1 MQISPIN
8 KSYAPSFGEIFSK
21 GESTEKQSELINE
34 LKNQLREPNENLNN
48 KTPEEYYGKKQYS
61 FVIETLP
68 DNAVALF
75 LEKNLRTIGAGTNR
89 EYTYSEAIKVG
100 EYDSEHKLDINDIK
114 TAHKEDRNTKN
125 LLMAILGFATA
136 AMLFAGISQCK
147 GAKSAA
153 LESAGKAGETI
164 DSIYNKFTN
173 VVLK

>member
-21 GESTEKQSELINE
+21 GESTEKQAELINE
-34 LKNQLREPNENLNN
+34 LKNQLREPNKNLNN
-48 KTPEEYYGKKQYS
+48 KTPEEYYRNKQYS
-61 FVIETLP
+61 FVIETIP
-68 DNAVALF
+68 NNAIALF

-125 LLMAILGFATA
+125 LLMGILGFATA
-136 AMLFAGISQCK
+136 AIIFLCLSHCK
-147 GAKSAA
+147 GTKSAA